1 MTTPIEKQ
9 CRHWVEKMVVGQNLC
24 PFAKRSLD
32 ANGVRFKLF
41 EGDMASLA
49 EVFVGELQLLD
60 VDERV
65 ETTLLILPEGL
76 EDFMDYLDILDGANQ
91 IIAELGY
98 EGVYQIASFHPD
110 YQFEGT
116 EPNDPSNYTNRS
128 PYPILHLLRED
139 SMEKAIQAY
148 GRDNAERIP
157 SNNIERLEQLGLTQ
171 IQAILKTDG

>member
-1 MTTPIEKQ
+1 MTTPIEQ
-9 CRHWVEKMVVGQNLC
+9 HCRHWVDTMVVGQNLC

-32 ANGVRFKLF
+32 AGGVRYKVF

-49 EVFVGELQLLD
+49 EAFVGELQLLD
-60 VDERV
+60 VDERI
-65 ETTLLILPEGL
+65 ETTLLIIPAGL

-91 IIAELGY
+91 IITELGY

-116 EPNDPSNYTNRS
+116 EHNDPSNYTNRS
-128 PYPILHLLRED
+128 PYPILHLLREE

-157 SNNIERLEQLGLTQ
+157 NNNIEHLEQLGLAR
-171 IQAILKTDG
+171 IQALLKADS